1 MVSKPPTP
9 WAQRVFN
16 RLGLDVDK
24 HWWMGIKV
32 VVAGSLEDHAVL
44 QYALATS
51 MPDSQIEVGTD
62 GYRAVELARRAHP
75 DLIVADPA
83 VRGGLSGFE
92 LISKLKEAAP
102 SSPVLCWTARGDVDE
117 ATELLR
123 AGASAYLL
131 KDDGPT
137 DLVRQIPAV
146 LEGGLVIAPKVATG
160 LAAKFTHSIHRES
173 ELTRAL
179 AETTMQL
186 QEIASSK
193 EAFMANVNHELRTP
207 VTIVKG
213 IAHLLKSGQLSQEDQ
228 EQFVKRMDV
237 AVEKLTSI
245 VEEVLSVSDAGNGR
259 ISLEPR
265 EADMVELL
273 HQACDRVQASYPD
286 ITIDRQAMGTFRVWV
301 DPERICEVM
310 TQLLDNACR
319 YSPAGGR
326 VVVALRRVAE
336 GVMFSVTD
344 SGEGLPRDVL
354 QKAFREPFVT
364 GEEILRKERAGLG
377 LGLHLA
383 RQLVVLHGGI
393 MWADPL
399 PSGGTRVAFCI
410 PEHSPLFMT
419 PPPPAP
425 TTVATADVTP
435 ATPGGTQGEADV
447 SSLLQQLLQ
456 D

>member
-1 MVSKPPTP
+1 MM
-9 WAQRVFN
+9 A
-16 RLGLDVDK
+16 L
-24 HWWMGIKV
+24 V
-32 VVAGSLEDHAVL
+32 VVS
-44 QYALATS
+44 S
-51 MPDSQIEVGTD
+51 MPTALQTASTKARATD
-62 GYRAVELARRAHP
+62 RQHRSLGRESVS
-75 DLIVADPA
+75 
-83 VRGGLSGFE
+83 GGLSGFE
-92 LISKLKEAAP
+92 LVSRLKEAAS
-102 SSPVLCWTARGDVDE
+102 SSPVLCWTSRGDVEE

-137 DLVRQIPAV
+137 ELVRQIPSV

-160 LAAKFTHSIHRES
+160 LAARFTHSIHRES

-193 EAFMANVNHELRTP
+193 DAFMANVNHELRTP

-213 IAHLLKSGQLSQEDQ
+213 IAHLLKSGRLSEEDQ
-228 EQFVKRMDV
+228 EQFVKRMDI

-245 VEEVLSVSDAGNGR
+245 VEEILSVSDAGSGR
-259 ISLEPR
+259 ISLQPQ
-265 EADMVELL
+265 EADMVELV
-273 HQACDRVQASYPD
+273 HRVCEDVQAMYPD
-286 ITIDRQAMGTFRVWV
+286 IAIDRQAVGMFNVWV
-301 DPERICEVM
+301 DPERISEAM
-310 TQLLDNACR
+310 TQLVDNACR

-399 PSGGTRVAFCI
+399 PSGGSRVAFCI

-419 PPPPAP
+419 PPAP
-425 TTVATADVTP
+425 NGNGVEALATSAGTSGDV
-435 ATPGGTQGEADV
+435 EV

-456 D
+456 E